1 MVFRAVERILLII
14 GTTVVFLFGEL
25 SVGRYLRAL
34 TTVSWPVFVVSE
46 IELRL
51 ITIRVFAVVWSLGIF
66 TVGWGLSVLVS
77 VIRW

>member
-1 MVFRAVERILLII
+1 MIT
-14 GTTVVFLFGEL
+14 GTTVVCFFGEL

-34 TTVSWPVFVVSE
+34 TPVSWPVFEVSE